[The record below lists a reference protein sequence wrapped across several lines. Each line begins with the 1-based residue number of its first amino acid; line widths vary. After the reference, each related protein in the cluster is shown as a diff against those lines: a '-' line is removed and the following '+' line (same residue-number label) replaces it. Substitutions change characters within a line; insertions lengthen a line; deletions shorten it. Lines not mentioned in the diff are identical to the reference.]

1 MKVETDSGMIP
12 SLPNLS
18 DGLIDFSTIVVI
30 SEPGATVRL
39 KLNTTIGVIYLSI
52 KIRDC

>member
-1 MKVETDSGMIP
+1 MKVETDSGMIT
-12 SLPNLS
+12 SLPNLNN
-18 DGLIDFSTIVVI
+18 GLIDLSTIVVT
-30 SEPGATVRL
+30 SELGATVRL